1 MRSLTPQ
8 PGATV
13 HTLARA
19 AVRALY
25 AEVALE
31 PKPGLVS
38 FRDNGSHTDMT
49 AHTFV
54 KSLFTLR
61 HYFRDV
67 AQAGWEGQ
75 PFAVLQA
82 LGVAAEAR
90 MLRATHGIN
99 THRGAIFSL
108 GLLCA
113 AGGWLLAQGQ
123 PMSADRV
130 RQALRSQWGAALQ
143 QRAAQARLRPA
154 ISHGQRVAQ
163 CFQLRSAHEEA
174 AAGFPTLFDVT
185 WPALQMAW
193 AQGLPARA
201 AKVQSLLATMAH
213 LDDTNLAHRGG
224 LQAMRMVQARA
235 AELIAAGGVAQ
246 PDWVTQVR
254 HLHAALVAQR
264 LSPGGAADLLAC
276 ACWLHALH
284 TAPAKSACAT
294 TPAGT
299 WGAG

>member
-1 MRSLTPQ
+1 MPGLIAQ
-8 PGATV
+8 PHATV
-13 HTLARA
+13 RTLAQA

-75 PFAVLQA
+75 PFAVLQD

-90 MLRATHGIN
+90 MLRATCGIN

-113 AGGWLLAQGQ
+113 AGGWLLAHGQ
-123 PMSADRV
+123 PLHADRV

-143 QRAAQARLRPA
+143 QRAALARLRPA
-154 ISHGQRVAQ
+154 VSHGQRVAQ
-163 CFQLRSAHEEA
+163 RFHLRSAHEEA
-174 AAGFPTLFDVT
+174 AAGFPTLFDVS
-185 WPALQMAW
+185 WPVLQAAL
-193 AQGLPARA
+193 AQGVPARA

-213 LDDTNLAHRGG
+213 LDDTNVVHRGG
-224 LQAMRMVQARA
+224 LQALHQVQTGA
-235 AELIAAGGVAQ
+235 AGFIAAGGVTQ
-246 PDWVTQVR
+246 PDWVVQVR
-254 HLHAALVAQR
+254 HLHAVWVAQR

-284 TAPAKSACAT
+284 PSLATDTCPTALPDLRAQR
-294 TPAGT
+294 
-299 WGAG
+299 